1 MRSSESTLRSVSAAS
16 IEIPSPVREA
26 VQQVASY
33 MGERDDWVDVK
44 KEIMRCVRPELRRLF
59 SRRDQATRDQRPN
72 DFDLAVL
79 ALYSEISG
87 TRLVIRTLA
96 ERQALRAC
104 LEDE

>member
-1 MRSSESTLRSVSAAS
+1 MRSSESTLRSDSAAS
-16 IEIPSPVREA
+16 IEIPQPVWEA
-26 VQQVASY
+26 IQHVASY

-72 DFDLAVL
+72 DFDRAVL
-79 ALYSEISG
+79 AMYSEMTG
-87 TRLVIRTLA
+87 NRMVIRTLA

-104 LEDE
+104 LADE

>member
-1 MRSSESTLRSVSAAS
+1 MC
-16 IEIPSPVREA
+16 EA
-26 VQQVASY
+26 VQHVASY
-33 MGERDDWVDVK
+33 MGDRDDWVDVK

-79 ALYSEISG
+79 EMYSELSG
-87 TRLVIRTLA
+87 VRMVIRTLA